1 MVKVFL
7 ASGSLLPSYG
17 GPAVSVS
24 RLALTLAQAGID
36 VGLWAPDQS
45 AVCTPL
51 LPAGSPLHPITGS
64 VHEALDSFGRTDVI
78 HDNGIWRHHNHRLAA
93 LAARRGIPRI
103 VSTRGMLEPW
113 AMEHKRWKKRLAWRL
128 YQNRDLRRA
137 HCHHTTAETEAR
149 NLRGLRLGV
158 PIEVIPN
165 GVDLPQGCQ
174 WAEHSKRSDRARG
187 CRTALFI
194 GRIYP
199 VKGLPML
206 IEAWARV
213 RPDGWQL
220 KIAGPDEAQH
230 QAEVE
235 LAVSAAGLSEVVS
248 FVGPVYGPAKQ
259 SALFNADLLVLPS
272 HSESFGMVVAEALAH
287 GVPVVTTTGTPWP
300 ALPERGCGWW
310 VDATADGLTQGLRQ
324 ATSQGPGT
332 LREMGERGRE
342 LVAAE
347 FGWEQVAQRFIRIY
361 QDLLDG

>member
-1 MVKVFL
+1 
-7 ASGSLLPSYG
+7 
-17 GPAVSVS
+17 
-24 RLALTLAQAGID
+24 
-36 VGLWAPDQS
+36 
-45 AVCTPL
+45 
-51 LPAGSPLHPITGS
+51 
-64 VHEALDSFGRTDVI
+64 
-78 HDNGIWRHHNHRLAA
+78 
-93 LAARRGIPRI
+93 
-103 VSTRGMLEPW
+103 MLEPW
-113 AMEHKRWKKRLAWRL
+113 AMEHKRWKKRLAWSL
-128 YQNRDLRRA
+128 YQDRDLRRA
-137 HCHHTTAETEAR
+137 HCHHTTAEMEAR

-174 WAEHSKRSDRARG
+174 WSEHSKRSDPARG

-206 IEAWARV
+206 IQAWARV

-220 KIAGPDEAQH
+220 KIAGPDEAEH

-272 HSESFGMVVAEALAH
+272 HSESFGIVVAEALAH
-287 GVPVVTTTGTPWP
+287 GVPVLTTTGTPWS

-310 VDATADGLTQGLRQ
+310 VDATADGLAQGLRQ
-324 ATSQGPGT
+324 ATSRAPET

-347 FGWEQVAQRFIRIY
+347 FGWEQVAKRFARIY